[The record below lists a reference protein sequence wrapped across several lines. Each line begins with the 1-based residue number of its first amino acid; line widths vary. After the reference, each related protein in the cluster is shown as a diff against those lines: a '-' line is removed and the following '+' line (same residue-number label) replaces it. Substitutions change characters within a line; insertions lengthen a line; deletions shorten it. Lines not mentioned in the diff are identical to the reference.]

1 MADQLRAT
9 QAETARA
16 TQSAVRDLG
25 TLLAQSQ
32 NQSGQAAT
40 ARLEAIDRAGAARQK
55 AANDALAAQLALLE
69 NRLKGLEDSNAAR
82 LDGMRGALVQGLN
95 TIRTE
100 NNRKL
105 DEIRGTVDEK
115 LETTLQSRIQ
125 ESFRTVSAQ
134 LEQVYKAWARCRRW
148 PPMWAG

>member
-1 MADQLRAT
+1 M
-9 QAETARA
+9 
-16 TQSAVRDLG
+16 RDLG

-134 LEQVYKAWARCRRW
+134 LEQVYKGLGELQTLAAVV
-148 PPMWAG
+148 GGLK